1 MLTIVVDTFGKR
13 INKWFQQQQRRKN
26 TQTRHRKFHI
36 KTGDAQWGTYKG
48 RIRSASN
55 EAF

>member
-1 MLTIVVDTFGKR
+1 LTIVVDTFGKR